1 MAIAPLIISWRMAW
15 IVLYYDDLYTDK
27 KLPIAQDDYD
37 VGRDTT
43 IDVDDDVGEF
53 NFYLE

>member
-1 MAIAPLIISWRMAW
+1 MTFTP
-15 IVLYYDDLYTDK
+15 TK

-43 IDVDDDVGEF
+43 IDEDDDVGEF